1 MKRTAF
7 PLSRFK
13 QRTVLLGVGIV
24 AVITAT
30 ILIGGTL
37 IFPNDLPT
45 LRVELGSRSVSKLPF
60 VIALDQRLYEKYG
73 VDVEI
78 WMPPPDFEGGTNT
91 FTRLVYRLTDRL
103 GIRSWEPDIIVRG
116 GNSQIFRQLSN
127 AEAPREVFL
136 AATDCIVRAH
146 IVAGKGVE
154 RLEDLKGKRLG
165 VSSIWGNTGFAA
177 LLLAEHMGWDPIKDL
192 LIVHDGNSVSAL
204 HEGRVDAFVANERS
218 LAAAVQE
225 GLPILASMSTWGEPP
240 IAGNSVRVKS
250 GWLEDPINRES
261 ARRFLQAMIE
271 GIALFHQ
278 DRALVLDVL
287 DKWHGITDQAY
298 AEIVYEGGKWIPPK
312 PYPCYEGIEK
322 SMERYDWK
330 ETHNYSPEDFYDDS
344 LMRELDD
351 SGFIDSLY
359 GTVGS
364 DSP

>member
-1 MKRTAF
+1 MFMA
-7 PLSRFK
+7 RFM
-13 QRTVLLGVGIV
+13 QRRVLLSVGII
-24 AVITAT
+24 AVITAA
-30 ILIGGTL
+30 ILIGGPL
-37 IFPNDLPT
+37 ILPNDLPT

-60 VIALDQRLYEKYG
+60 VIALDQSLYEKYG

-127 AEAPREVFL
+127 AEAPQELFL

-165 VSSIWGNTGFAA
+165 VSSIGANSGFAA
-177 LLLAEHMGWDPIKDL
+177 LLLAERMGWDPIKDL
-192 LIVHDGNSVSAL
+192 SIVNDGNSVDAL
-204 HEGRVDAFVANERS
+204 LEGRVDAFVAFERS
-218 LAAAVQE
+218 LAAAQQE

-240 IAGNSVRVKS
+240 IAGNSVRVKP
-250 GWLEDPINRES
+250 GWLDKPKNREAAS
-261 ARRFLQAMIE
+261 RFLQAMIE

-278 DRALVLDVL
+278 DRELALNVLEE
-287 DKWHGITDQAY
+287 WHGMNRAF
-298 AEIVYEGGKWIPPK
+298 AEVVYEGGKWIPRK

-330 ETHNYSPEDFYDDS
+330 ETHKYTPEDFYDDS

-351 SGFIDSLY
+351 SGFIDNLY
-359 GTVGS
+359 GTIAS

>member
-1 MKRTAF
+1 MFMA
-7 PLSRFK
+7 RFM
-13 QRTVLLGVGIV
+13 QRRVLLSVGII
-24 AVITAT
+24 AVITAA
-30 ILIGGTL
+30 ILIGGPL
-37 IFPNDLPT
+37 ILPNDLPT

-60 VIALDQRLYEKYG
+60 VIALDQSLYEKYG

-127 AEAPREVFL
+127 TEAPREVFL

-312 PYPCYEGIEK
+312 PYPCYEGIEM